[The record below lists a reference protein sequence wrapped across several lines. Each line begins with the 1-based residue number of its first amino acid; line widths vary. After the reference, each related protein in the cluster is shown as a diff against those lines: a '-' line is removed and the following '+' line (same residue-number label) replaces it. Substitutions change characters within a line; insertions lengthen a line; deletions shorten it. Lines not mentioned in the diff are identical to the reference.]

1 HPAIT
6 WKAIISEVKWIEK
19 GEGVGY
25 DFTEKTGRKTKLAVI
40 PVGYWHGYP
49 RALSVIGR
57 VSIHNKLAKVL
68 GRVSMDMITVDVTN
82 IKNVMVGDE
91 AILVGGQVKA
101 DEVAKWAQTTH
112 YEIITRLNPL
122 IKRIYV

>member
-1 HPAIT
+1 
-6 WKAIISEVKWIEK
+6 
-19 GEGVGY
+19 
-25 DFTEKTGRKTKLAVI
+25 
-40 PVGYWHGYP
+40 
-49 RALSVIGR
+49 
-57 VSIHNKLAKVL
+57 
-68 GRVSMDMITVDVTN
+68 MDMITVDVTN